1 MVDIERIN
9 NIHIFAAYAFS
20 YLHPCDIISY
30 EIAKKEIK
38 ISDALLMYVP
48 TYKLKLNTQSVDE
61 NDELVTNTVDTTVY
75 ALKHLEYLLVH
86 LNNKYALEII
96 EICENYCKLL
106 FEYYNE
112 QYNIPLEE
120 LPEIYSSQIVLNENG
135 LYIFKRNTTLPCG
148 FYEYINNICKTHEK
162 PSCYM
167 EKHKDPCRAHECFA
181 APAAGG
187 KKKGALPLASKLHR
201 PSSPHRINNS

>member
-75 ALKHLEYLLVH
+75 ALKHLEYLLAH
-86 LNNKYALEII
+86 LNNTYTLEII
-96 EICENYCKLL
+96 EICENYCQLL

-112 QYNIPLEE
+112 QYNIPSLEN
-120 LPEIYSSQIVLNENG
+120 LPKIYSSVIVKQKSGQYKYLHKTRIYNEYLAFRKYLDCLIAPKTN
-135 LYIFKRNTTLPCG
+135 YAINCG
-148 FYEYINNICKTHEK
+148 
-162 PSCYM
+162 
-167 EKHKDPCRAHECFA
+167 FA

>member
-1 MVDIERIN
+1 MTINERIN

-20 YLHPCDIISY
+20 YIHPCDTISY
-30 EIAKKEIK
+30 ANPIEKNEIK
-38 ISDALLMYVP
+38 ISDIRLLMYVP
-48 TYKLKLNTQSVDE
+48 TYKLCLNTQSVDK
-61 NDELVTNTVDTTVY
+61 NYELVTSTVDTTVY

-112 QYNIPLEE
+112 QYNIPSLEN
-120 LPEIYSSQIVLNENG
+120 LPKIYSSVIVKQKSGQYKYLHKTRIYNEYLAFRKYLDCLIAPKTN
-135 LYIFKRNTTLPCG
+135 YAINCG
-148 FYEYINNICKTHEK
+148 
-162 PSCYM
+162 
-167 EKHKDPCRAHECFA
+167 FA